1 MNNTNIWDAITKIFT
16 GKGGC
21 IKMAI
26 VAAISLGIAGEII
39 ENNYEAGGKTT
50 DGRTFKI
57 RPAIEEYTESPD
69 QTEDIEDDTPEKL

>member
-1 MNNTNIWDAITKIFT
+1 MNNTNIWDAITAIFT

-26 VAAISLGIAGEII
+26 VAAIGLGIAGEII
-39 ENNYEAGGKTT
+39 ENNYEAGCETK

-57 RPAIEEYTESPD
+57 RPATEEYEEPSD
-69 QTEDIEDDTPEKL
+69 QTEDIEGNSPEKL